1 MTIHL
6 CSRPG
11 SVNERTALS
20 LRDLAPGGVCL
31 AIPVARDAGALLPH
45 RFTLTD
51 GGETDGGLISVALSC
66 ESPRLAQASTLSYGA
81 PTFLNPEGSRS
92 SSRLPVTVI
101 QCATADADPG
111 TDHANGCGEQSV
123 EEQADDVDAIVLS
136 HIDDDADDLGD
147 APRNECR
154 CRTVYER

>member
-51 GGETDGGLISVALSC
+51 DGETAGGLFSVALSC
-66 ESPRLAQASTLSYGA
+66 ESPRLAQASTLSCGA
-81 PTFLNPEGSRS
+81 PTFLNPEGSQS
-92 SSRLPVTVI
+92 SSRLP
-101 QCATADADPG
+101 ATA
-111 TDHANGCGEQSV
+111 T
-123 EEQADDVDAIVLS
+123 
-136 HIDDDADDLGD
+136 
-147 APRNECR
+147 
-154 CRTVYER
+154 